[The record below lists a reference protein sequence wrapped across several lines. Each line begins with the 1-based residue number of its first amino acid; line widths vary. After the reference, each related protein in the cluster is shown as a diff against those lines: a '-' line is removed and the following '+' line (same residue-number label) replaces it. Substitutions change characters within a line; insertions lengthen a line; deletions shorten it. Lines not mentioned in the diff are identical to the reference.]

1 MPSRE
6 VLNIISLGAGV
17 QSTAMALMCAKGDL
31 PYKIHGCVF
40 SDTQAE
46 PEAVYRHLDWLE
58 EQLPFP
64 VYRVTAG
71 NLETETF
78 RTRVNQKTGK
88 PYGKNFIPSFGID
101 EKGKLQMLPRK
112 CTYDFKLIPIHRQ
125 LKVLAKPRR
134 GEEEHLVNSL
144 LGISFDE
151 VIRMK
156 PAILRWVKN
165 VYPLIDHRLTRT
177 SCLDWMEKNNSP
189 RPPRSACVF
198 CPYHSNFEWDNL
210 KKNAPQDFQRAV
222 EFEKKLW
229 KTAEARNVKTTE
241 FLHADRIPL
250 SEVKF
255 SDKNQM
261 TLDGFGNECEG
272 MCGI

>member
-1 MPSRE
+1 M
-6 VLNIISLGAGV
+6 
-17 QSTAMALMCAKGDL
+17 
-31 PYKIHGCVF
+31 
-40 SDTQAE
+40 
-46 PEAVYRHLDWLE
+46 
-58 EQLPFP
+58 
-64 VYRVTAG
+64 
-71 NLETETF
+71 
-78 RTRVNQKTGK
+78 
-88 PYGKNFIPSFGID
+88 
-101 EKGKLQMLPRK
+101 
-112 CTYDFKLIPIHRQ
+112 
-125 LKVLAKPRR
+125 LAKPRR
-134 GEEEHLVNSL
+134 GEKEHLVNSL

-177 SCLDWMEKNNSP
+177 SCLDWMEKNNYP

-241 FLHADRIPL
+241 FLHADRVPL
-250 SEVKF
+250 SEIQF
-255 SDKNQM
+255 SNKDQM
-261 TLDGFGNECEG
+261 ELDGFGNECEG
-272 MCGI
+272 HCGI